1 MIYLEMIFKK
11 IIFSFLLISLL
22 IPANI
27 IGQIVIN
34 EISAHKG
41 YLDEYGE
48 NTDWIEIT
56 NSLNTS
62 FNLDNFYLSDEQGD
76 LDKWQFPNYVISPN
90 EKLIICASGKSSSN
104 YPNHW
109 ESLVKAEEDWKYSLG
124 SSSIS
129 DDWNTNNFN
138 DQSWLVGQGGFGYG
152 DNDDNT
158 IIASNTIS
166 VYLRKTF
173 DIQDINDISHLT
185 LHADYD
191 DGFVAYLN
199 GTEIMRSNNFN
210 TFFPSFNTI
219 TNNNHE
225 AVLYSGG
232 IPEYKLFSFE
242 DVSDLLVQGN
252 NLLAIQVHNSSYTSS
267 DLSSNFYLSAG
278 IISTNLNYQSLPSW
292 LIPPTIHMHSNF
304 KLSNGETVII
314 SNTSGNISD
323 SISVPNDLFNGLSYG
338 RLPDISNNWCYFNSP
353 TPSLSNNNSTCYAG
367 ILEKPVINPPSGWYT
382 NLVNVSV
389 NNSVNT
395 IRYTTNGDIPDEN
408 DPIYNSSL
416 SFNSSTVFSARSFAN
431 SNYIPSEVS
440 DRTFIINELN
450 HNLPVFSIITDYDN
464 LWDWNTGIY
473 VMGPNADVNN
483 YPHFGSNFWQPWSK
497 FSRIEF
503 FNKDRVKQ
511 FESQVDLEIHGGWS
525 RAEPQK
531 SFRIDSKSIYKG
543 SIDYPLIP
551 GKSNIT
557 EFNNFNLRNGG
568 QHGWNDRV
576 QDGMISRVVK
586 TTNIDRMGYEPAI
599 VYLNGEYWGLYGI
612 REKIDEHYV
621 ESNHGISSDKVD
633 LLNRDSALVG
643 TSDHFLKSY
652 DLLMGTPVNDSSF
665 LPLFESRF
673 DKDNYIDYFITQTY
687 IQNMD
692 WMGIA
697 WGLNNVKIWRPDTTG
712 GKWRY
717 VLYDTDASFGYF
729 GQNIYDN
736 YLNYARFP
744 SVSSQH
750 SQIFNRILLNNEF
763 KCQFANRYDDLINTI
778 FQPINFN
785 QVSNGLKNQ
794 ISSAIPDHI
803 NLWANQGGGLNS
815 FSQWNNA
822 LTNISNYNTA
832 RINTAR
838 LHLNQSLNLQ
848 GQKNIQLDV
857 SPPSSGKINI
867 STVTP
872 ENYPW
877 NGVYH
882 GGCPIN
888 IKAIP
893 DSGFTFSHWE
903 NNPIINNMGST
914 AHEQPEI
921 IGANLNS
928 NYTFKAFF
936 TTCDNAIDVSIEN
949 VGENLISNISGAT
962 GEVEYQ
968 WYANGQ
974 PISNDSIIYNPSNGV
989 YKLYINIGSCQVLS
1003 DLFTY
1008 QQEDYQLEV
1017 YPNPATN
1024 QFELVFLLST
1034 RQDIEITMINSLGQV
1049 VYFNE
1054 RKDFLGQFKETIDVS
1069 NLSKNVYFIQLK
1081 TIDKIYTEKIVVT
1094 N

>member
-1 MIYLEMIFKK
+1 MILKKFLFRTCIF
-11 IIFSFLLISLL
+11 SLL
-22 IPANI
+22 ILPNNI
-27 IGQIVIN
+27 ISQIVIN

-56 NSLNTS
+56 NTLNTS
-62 FNLDNFYLSDEQGD
+62 FNLDNFYISDQVGD
-76 LDKWQFPNYVISPN
+76 LDKWQFPNYIISPN
-90 EKLIICASGKSSSN
+90 EKMVICASGKSYSN

-109 ESLVKAEEDWKYSLG
+109 ESIVKAEEDWKYSPG
-124 SSSIS
+124 SFSIS
-129 DDWNTNNFN
+129 QDWNTINFN
-138 DQSWLVGQGGFGYG
+138 DQSWLLGQGGFGYG

-158 IIASNTIS
+158 IISSNTIS
-166 VYLRKTF
+166 IYLRKTF
-173 DIQDINDISHLT
+173 DIQDINDISHLL

-210 TFFPSFNTI
+210 TFSPSFNTT
-219 TNNNHE
+219 TNNDHE

-232 IPEYKLFSFE
+232 IPEYKLLSFD
-242 DVSDLLVQGN
+242 DVSDLLVQGD

-267 DLSSNFYLSAG
+267 DLSSNFFLSAG
-278 IISTNLNYQSLPSW
+278 IISTNTNYQSLPSW
-292 LIPPTIHMHSNF
+292 LVPPTVHMHSNF
-304 KLSNGETVII
+304 KLSNGEPIII
-314 SNTSGNISD
+314 SNISGNISD
-323 SISVPNDLFNGLSYG
+323 SIYVPTNLFNGLSYG
-338 RLPDISNNWCYFNSP
+338 RLPDISNNWCYFNYP
-353 TPSLSNNNSTCYAG
+353 TPSLSNNNSNCYAG

-382 NLVNVSV
+382 NMVNVSV
-389 NNSVNT
+389 DNSVNT
-395 IRYTTNGDIPDEN
+395 IRYTTNGDMPDEN
-408 DPIYNSSL
+408 DSIYNSSL
-416 SFNSSTVFSARSFAN
+416 SFNSSTVFSARSFSN

-440 DRTFIINELN
+440 DRTFVINELN
-450 HNLPVFSIITDYDN
+450 HNLPVFSIITDYNN

-483 YPHFGSNFWQPWSK
+483 YPYFGSNFWEPWSK

-503 FNKDRVKQ
+503 FDKNRVKQ

-543 SIDYPLIP
+543 SIEYPIISK
-551 GKSNIT
+551 KSNIT
-557 EFNNFNLRNGG
+557 KFNNFNLRNGG

-576 QDGMISRVVK
+576 QDGIISRVVK
-586 TTNIDRMGYEPAI
+586 STNIDRMGYEPSI

-612 REKIDEHYV
+612 REKIDEHYL
-621 ESNHGISSDKVD
+621 ESNHGISSEKVD

-643 TSDHFLKSY
+643 TSNHFMKSY
-652 DLLMGTPVNDSSF
+652 DLLMANPVNDSLF

-744 SVSSQH
+744 SVSSEH
-750 SQIFNRILLNNEF
+750 SQIFNRILSNNDF

-778 FQPINFN
+778 FQPSNFN
-785 QVSNGLKNQ
+785 QVSNELKNQ

-803 NLWANQGGGLNS
+803 NLWAGQGGGLNS

-822 LTNISNYNTA
+822 LFNISSYNTA

-838 LHLNQSLNLQ
+838 IHLNQSLNLQ

-857 SPPSSGKINI
+857 SPSSSGKINI
-867 STVTP
+867 STVKP
-872 ENYPW
+872 DNYPW

-882 GGCPIN
+882 GGCPVN
-888 IKAIP
+888 ITAIP

-903 NNPIINNMGST
+903 SNPIT
-914 AHEQPEI
+914 APGLKQPEI
-921 IGANLNS
+921 LGANLNS
-928 NYTFKAFF
+928 NYTFKAYFN
-936 TTCDNAIDVSIEN
+936 TCDNALDVSIEN
-949 VGENLISNISGAT
+949 LEENLISNINGASGK
-962 GEVEYQ
+962 VEYQ

-989 YKLYINIGSCQVLS
+989 YKLYINIGSCQILS

-1008 QQEDYQLEV
+1008 QQEDYQLEI

-1024 QFELVFLLST
+1024 QFELVFLLSS

-1054 RKDFLGQFKETIDVS
+1054 RKDFLGQFKETIDVG

-1081 TIDKIYTEKIVVT
+1081 TVEKIYTEKIVVT

>member
-1 MIYLEMIFKK
+1 MIYLSMILKK
-11 IIFSFLLISLL
+11 FFLKAILFSLL
-22 IPANI
+22 IIPTKI

-34 EISAHKG
+34 EVSAHKG

-48 NTDWIEIT
+48 STDWIEIT
-56 NSLNTS
+56 NTLNTS
-62 FNLDNFYLSDEQGD
+62 FNLDNFYISDELGN

-90 EKLIICASGKSSSN
+90 EKLIICASGKSSLN

-109 ESLVKAEEDWKYSLG
+109 ESLVKAEEDWKYSQG

-166 VYLRKTF
+166 IYLRKTF
-173 DIQDINDISHLT
+173 DIQDINDISHLL

-232 IPEYKLFSFE
+232 IPEYKIFSFE
-242 DVSDLLVQGN
+242 DISDLLVQGN

-267 DLSSNFYLSAG
+267 DLSSNFFLSAG
-278 IISTNLNYQSLPSW
+278 IISTNTNYQSLPSW

-314 SNTSGNISD
+314 SNASGNISD

-353 TPSLSNNNSTCYAG
+353 TPSLSNNNSNCYAG

-389 NNSVNT
+389 DNSVNT
-395 IRYTTNGDIPDEN
+395 VRYTTNGDIPDEN

-431 SNYIPSEVS
+431 SNYIPSEVV

-450 HNLPVFSIITDYDN
+450 HHLSVFSIITDFDN

-503 FNKDRVKQ
+503 FNKDRIKQ
-511 FESQVDLEIHGGWS
+511 FETQVDLEIHGGWS

-557 EFNNFNLRNGG
+557 EYNNFNLRNGG
-568 QHGWNDRV
+568 QHGWNDRI
-576 QDGMISRVVK
+576 QDGIISRVVQ

-599 VYLNGEYWGLYGI
+599 VYLNGEYWGLYGV

-643 TSDHFLKSY
+643 TSNHFMKSY

-736 YLNYARFP
+736 YINYARFP

-778 FQPINFN
+778 FQPSNFN

-803 NLWANQGGGLNS
+803 NLWSSQGGGLNS

-822 LTNISNYNTA
+822 LSNISNYNTA

-838 LHLNQSLNLQ
+838 IHLNQSLNLQ

-857 SPPSSGKINI
+857 SPSNSGKINI

-882 GGCPIN
+882 GGCPVN
-888 IKAIP
+888 ITAIP

-903 NNPIINNMGST
+903 NNPIT
-914 AHEQPEI
+914 ASDLEQPEI
-921 IGANLNS
+921 IGANLNA

-949 VGENLISNISGAT
+949 EGENLISNISGAT

-1003 DLFTY
+1003 DLFIY

-1017 YPNPATN
+1017 FPNPATN

-1034 RQDIEITMINSLGQV
+1034 RQDIQITMINSLGQV

-1054 RKDFLGQFKETIDVS
+1054 RKDFLGQFKESIDVS

>member
-1 MIYLEMIFKK
+1 MKRLIFK
-11 IIFSFLLISLL
+11 ICVLHVILIGPLLSFSQLK
-22 IPANI
+22 
-27 IGQIVIN
+27 IN
-34 EISAHKG
+34 EVSAHKG
-41 YLDEYGE
+41 YFNEYDE

-56 NSLNTS
+56 NSINTS
-62 FNLDNFYLSDEQGD
+62 FNLNNFYLSDEVGN
-76 LDKWQFPNYVISPN
+76 LDKWQFPNYIISPN
-90 EKLIICASGKSSSN
+90 EKLVVCASGNSSSI

-109 ESLVKAEEDWKYSLG
+109 ETIVKAEEYWKYSVG
-124 SSSIS
+124 NSTIS
-129 DDWNTNNFN
+129 QDWNTNNFN
-138 DQSWLVGQGGFGYG
+138 DQSWLLGQGGFGYG

-158 IIASNTIS
+158 IISSNNIS
-166 VYLRKTF
+166 VFLRKTF
-173 DIQDINDISHLT
+173 NIQDLNDISHLL

-191 DGFVAYLN
+191 DGFIAYLN

-232 IPEYKLFSFE
+232 IPEYKLLSFD
-242 DVSDLLVQGN
+242 DVSNLLVQGN

-267 DLSSNFYLSAG
+267 DLSSNFFLSAG
-278 IISTNLNYQSLPSW
+278 IISTNTNYQSTPNW
-292 LIPPTIHMHSNF
+292 LIPPTINMHTNF
-304 KLSNGETVII
+304 KLSNGEAVVI
-314 SNTSGNISD
+314 SNITGSITD

-338 RLPDISNNWCYFNSP
+338 RLPDLSNNWCYFNIPSP
-353 TPSLSNNNSTCYAG
+353 NLSNNNSICYAG
-367 ILEKPVINPPSGWYT
+367 ILEKPSINPPSGWYT
-382 NLVNVSV
+382 NLVNLSAD
-389 NNSVNT
+389 NSVNT
-395 IRYTTNGDIPDEN
+395 VRYTTNGDLPDEN
-408 DPIYNSSL
+408 DPIYSSSI

-440 DRTFIINELN
+440 DRTYIINELN
-450 HNLPVFSIITDYDN
+450 HSLPVFSIITDDDN

-497 FSRIEF
+497 LSRIEF
-503 FNKDRVKQ
+503 FDKDRVKQ

-551 GKSNIT
+551 GKSNISK
-557 EFNNFNLRNGG
+557 FNNFNLRNGG
-568 QHGWNDRV
+568 QHGWNDRI
-576 QDGMISRVVK
+576 QDGIISRVVK

-643 TSDHFLKSY
+643 TSNHFMKSY
-652 DLLMGTPVNDSSF
+652 DLLMGMSVNDSLF

-673 DKDNYIDYFITQTY
+673 DKENYVDYFITQTY

-736 YLNYARFP
+736 YLNFARSP
-744 SVSSQH
+744 SVSSEH

-778 FQPINFN
+778 FQPNNFN
-785 QVSNGLKNQ
+785 QVSNELKNK

-803 NLWANQGGGLNS
+803 NLWANQGSGLNS

-822 LTNISNYNTA
+822 LAGISNYNTA

-838 LHLNQSLNLQ
+838 IHLNQSLNLQ
-848 GQKNIQLDV
+848 GEKNIQLDI
-857 SPPSSGKINI
+857 SPTNSGKINI
-867 STVTP
+867 STITP

-882 GGCPIN
+882 GGCPVN
-888 IKAIP
+888 ITAIP
-893 DSGFTFSHWE
+893 DSGFTFSNWD
-903 NNPIINNMGST
+903 NNLIT
-914 AHEQPEI
+914 ANGLEQAEI
-921 IGANLNS
+921 SGANLNS
-928 NYTFKAFF
+928 NYTFKAYF
-936 TTCDNAIDVSIEN
+936 TTCEDAIDVSIEN
-949 VGENLISNISGAT
+949 KGDNLISNIT
-962 GEVEYQ
+962 GESGEVQYQ

-974 PISNDSIIYNPSNGV
+974 PISNDSIIYNPFNGV
-989 YKLYINIGSCQVLS
+989 YKLYIEIGSCQILS
-1003 DLFTY
+1003 NLFTY
-1008 QQEDYQLEV
+1008 QKKDYQLEV
-1017 YPNPATN
+1017 YPNPANN
-1024 QFELVFLLST
+1024 QFELVFLLSS
-1034 RQDIEITMINSLGQV
+1034 RQDIEITMINSLGQL

-1081 TIDKIYTEKIVVT
+1081 TVDKIYTEKIVIT

>member
-11 IIFSFLLISLL
+11 IFFNFLLISLL

-109 ESLVKAEEDWKYSLG
+109 ESLVKAEEDWRYSLG

-242 DVSDLLVQGN
+242 DISDLLVQGN

-338 RLPDISNNWCYFNSP
+338 RMPDISNNWCYFNSP
-353 TPSLSNNNSTCYAG
+353 TPSLTNNNSTCYAG

-382 NLVNVSV
+382 NLVNVSI

-431 SNYIPSEVS
+431 SNYLPSEVS

-557 EFNNFNLRNGG
+557 EYNNFNLRNGG

-576 QDGMISRVVK
+576 QDGIISRVVQ

-652 DLLMGTPVNDSSF
+652 DLLMGTTVNDSSF

-744 SVSSQH
+744 AVSSQH

-778 FQPINFN
+778 FQPSYFN

-877 NGVYH
+877 SGVYH
-882 GGCPIN
+882 GGCPVN
-888 IKAIP
+888 IIAIP

-903 NNPIINNMGST
+903 NNAIT
-914 AHEQPEI
+914 ATNLEQAEI
-921 IGANLNS
+921 IGANLNA
-928 NYTFKAFF
+928 NYNFKAFF

-1003 DLFTY
+1003 DLFIY
-1008 QQEDYQLEV
+1008 QQEDYQLEL

-1069 NLSKNVYFIQLK
+1069 NLSKNVYFVHLK
-1081 TIDKIYTEKIVVT
+1081 TIDKTYTEKIVVT

>member
-1 MIYLEMIFKK
+1 
-11 IIFSFLLISLL
+11 
-22 IPANI
+22 
-27 IGQIVIN
+27 
-34 EISAHKG
+34 
-41 YLDEYGE
+41 
-48 NTDWIEIT
+48 
-56 NSLNTS
+56 
-62 FNLDNFYLSDEQGD
+62 
-76 LDKWQFPNYVISPN
+76 
-90 EKLIICASGKSSSN
+90 
-104 YPNHW
+104 
-109 ESLVKAEEDWKYSLG
+109 
-124 SSSIS
+124 
-129 DDWNTNNFN
+129 
-138 DQSWLVGQGGFGYG
+138 
-152 DNDDNT
+152 
-158 IIASNTIS
+158 
-166 VYLRKTF
+166 
-173 DIQDINDISHLT
+173 
-185 LHADYD
+185 
-191 DGFVAYLN
+191 
-199 GTEIMRSNNFN
+199 
-210 TFFPSFNTI
+210 
-219 TNNNHE
+219 
-225 AVLYSGG
+225 LYSGG

-744 SVSSQH
+744 AVSSQH

-838 LHLNQSLNLQ
+838 IHLNQSLNLQ

-877 NGVYH
+877 SGVYH
-882 GGCPIN
+882 GGCPVN
-888 IKAIP
+888 IIAIP

-903 NNPIINNMGST
+903 NNAIT
-914 AHEQPEI
+914 ATNLEQAEI
-921 IGANLNS
+921 IGANLNA
-928 NYTFKAFF
+928 NYNFKAFF

>member
-1 MIYLEMIFKK
+1 MIYLGMILKK
-11 IIFSFLLISLL
+11 FFLKAILFSLL
-22 IPANI
+22 IIPTKI

-34 EISAHKG
+34 EVSAHKG

-56 NSLNTS
+56 NTLNTS
-62 FNLDNFYLSDEQGD
+62 FNLDNFYISDDLGN

-90 EKLIICASGKSSSN
+90 EKLIICASGKSSLN

-109 ESLVKAEEDWKYSLG
+109 ESLVKAEGDWKYSEG

-166 VYLRKTF
+166 IYLRKTF
-173 DIQDINDISHLT
+173 DIQDINDISHLL

-232 IPEYKLFSFE
+232 IPEYKIFSFE
-242 DVSDLLVQGN
+242 DISDLLVQGN

-267 DLSSNFYLSAG
+267 DLSSNFFLSAG
-278 IISTNLNYQSLPSW
+278 IISTNTNYQSLPSW

-314 SNTSGNISD
+314 SNASGNISD

-353 TPSLSNNNSTCYAG
+353 TPSLSNNNSNCYAG

-389 NNSVNT
+389 DNSVNT
-395 IRYTTNGDIPDEN
+395 VRYTTNGDIPDEN

-431 SNYIPSEVS
+431 SNYIPSEVV

-450 HNLPVFSIITDYDN
+450 HHLSVFSIITDFDN

-503 FNKDRVKQ
+503 FNKDRIKQ
-511 FESQVDLEIHGGWS
+511 FETQVDLEIHGGWS

-557 EFNNFNLRNGG
+557 EYNNFNLRNGG
-568 QHGWNDRV
+568 QHGWNDRI
-576 QDGMISRVVK
+576 QDGIISRVVQ

-599 VYLNGEYWGLYGI
+599 VYLNGEYWGLYGV

-643 TSDHFLKSY
+643 TSNHFMKSY

-736 YLNYARFP
+736 YINYARFP

-778 FQPINFN
+778 FQPSNFN

-803 NLWANQGGGLNS
+803 NLWSSQGGGLNS

-822 LTNISNYNTA
+822 LSNISNYNTA

-838 LHLNQSLNLQ
+838 IHLNQSLNLQ

-857 SPPSSGKINI
+857 SPSNSGKINI

-882 GGCPIN
+882 GGCPVN
-888 IKAIP
+888 ITAIP

-903 NNPIINNMGST
+903 NNPITPSDL
-914 AHEQPEI
+914 EQPEI
-921 IGANLNS
+921 IGANLNA

-949 VGENLISNISGAT
+949 EGENLISNISGAT

-1003 DLFTY
+1003 DLFIY

-1017 YPNPATN
+1017 FPNPATN

-1054 RKDFLGQFKETIDVS
+1054 RKDFLGQFKESIDVS

>member
-1 MIYLEMIFKK
+1 MILKK
-11 IIFSFLLISLL
+11 FFLKAILFSLL
-22 IPANI
+22 IIPTKI

-34 EISAHKG
+34 EVSAHMG

-56 NSLNTS
+56 NTLNTS
-62 FNLDNFYLSDEQGD
+62 FNLDNFYISDELGN

-90 EKLIICASGKSSSN
+90 EKLIICASGKSSLN

-109 ESLVKAEEDWKYSLG
+109 ESLVKAEEDWKYSQG

-166 VYLRKTF
+166 IYLRKTF
-173 DIQDINDISHLT
+173 DIQDINDISHLL

-232 IPEYKLFSFE
+232 IPEYKIFSFE
-242 DVSDLLVQGN
+242 DISDLLVQGN

-267 DLSSNFYLSAG
+267 DLSSNFFLSAG
-278 IISTNLNYQSLPSW
+278 IISTNTNYQSLPSW

-314 SNTSGNISD
+314 SNASGNISD

-338 RLPDISNNWCYFNSP
+338 RFPDISNNWCYFNSP
-353 TPSLSNNNSTCYAG
+353 TPSLSNNNSNCYAG

-389 NNSVNT
+389 DNSVNT
-395 IRYTTNGDIPDEN
+395 VRYTTNGDIPDEN

-431 SNYIPSEVS
+431 SNYIPSEVV

-450 HNLPVFSIITDYDN
+450 HHLSVFSIITDFDN

-503 FNKDRVKQ
+503 FNKDRIKQ
-511 FESQVDLEIHGGWS
+511 FETQVDLEIHGGWS

-557 EFNNFNLRNGG
+557 EYNNFNLRNGG
-568 QHGWNDRV
+568 QHGWNDRI
-576 QDGMISRVVK
+576 QDGIISRVVQ

-599 VYLNGEYWGLYGI
+599 VYLNGEYWGLYGV

-643 TSDHFLKSY
+643 TSNHFMKSY

-736 YLNYARFP
+736 YINYARFP

-778 FQPINFN
+778 FQPSNFN

-803 NLWANQGGGLNS
+803 NLWSSQGGGLNS

-822 LTNISNYNTA
+822 LSNISNYNTA

-838 LHLNQSLNLQ
+838 IHLNQSLNLQ

-857 SPPSSGKINI
+857 SPSNSGKINI

-882 GGCPIN
+882 GGCPVN
-888 IKAIP
+888 ITAIP

-903 NNPIINNMGST
+903 NNPIT
-914 AHEQPEI
+914 ASDLEQPEI
-921 IGANLNS
+921 IGANLNA

-949 VGENLISNISGAT
+949 EGENLISNISGAT

-1003 DLFTY
+1003 DLFIY

-1017 YPNPATN
+1017 FPNPATN

-1034 RQDIEITMINSLGQV
+1034 RQYIEITMINSLGQV

-1054 RKDFLGQFKETIDVS
+1054 RKDFLGQFKESIDVS

>member
-1 MIYLEMIFKK
+1 MIYLSMILKK
-11 IIFSFLLISLL
+11 FFLKAFLFSLL
-22 IPANI
+22 IIPINI
-27 IGQIVIN
+27 IGQIVVN

-56 NSLNTS
+56 NTLNTS

-109 ESLVKAEEDWKYSLG
+109 ESLVKAEEDWRYSLG

-173 DIQDINDISHLT
+173 NIQDINDISHLI

-210 TFFPSFNTI
+210 TFSPSFNTI

-225 AVLYSGG
+225 AVLYAGG
-232 IPEYKLFSFE
+232 IPEYKILSFE

-267 DLSSNFYLSAG
+267 DLSSNFFLSAG
-278 IISTNLNYQSLPSW
+278 IISTNTNYQSLPGW

-304 KLSNGETVII
+304 KLSNGETLII

-338 RLPDISNNWCYFNSP
+338 RLPDISNNWCYFNFP
-353 TPSLSNNNSTCYAG
+353 TPSLSNNNSNCYAG

-389 NNSVNT
+389 DNSVNT

-431 SNYIPSEVS
+431 SNYIPSEVA

-450 HNLPVFSIITDYDN
+450 HNLSVFSIITDYDN

-483 YPHFGSNFWQPWSK
+483 YPHFGSNFWEPWSK

-643 TSDHFLKSY
+643 TSNHFMKSY

-673 DKDNYIDYFITQTY
+673 DKDNYVDYFITQTY

-763 KCQFANRYDDLINTI
+763 KCQFANRYNDLINTI
-778 FQPINFN
+778 FQPSNFN
-785 QVSNGLKNQ
+785 QVSNELKNQ

-815 FSQWNNA
+815 FFQWNNA
-822 LTNISNYNTA
+822 LANISSYNTA

-838 LHLNQSLNLQ
+838 IHLNQSLNLQ

-857 SPPSSGKINI
+857 SPSNSGKINI
-867 STVTP
+867 STITP

-888 IKAIP
+888 ITAIP

-903 NNPIINNMGST
+903 NNPIT
-914 AHEQPEI
+914 ATDLEQPEI

-949 VGENLISNISGAT
+949 VGENLISNISGVV

-989 YKLYINIGSCQVLS
+989 YKLYINIGSCQALS

-1008 QQEDYQLEV
+1008 QQEDYELEI

-1069 NLSKNVYFIQLK
+1069 NLSKNVYFVQLK

>member
-1 MIYLEMIFKK
+1 MIYLSMILKK
-11 IIFSFLLISLL
+11 FFLKAILFSLL
-22 IPANI
+22 IIPTKI

-34 EISAHKG
+34 EVSAHKG

-56 NSLNTS
+56 NTLNTS
-62 FNLDNFYLSDEQGD
+62 FNLDNFYISDELGN

-90 EKLIICASGKSSSN
+90 EKLIICASGKSSLN

-109 ESLVKAEEDWKYSLG
+109 ESLVKAEEDWKYSQG

-166 VYLRKTF
+166 IYLRKTF
-173 DIQDINDISHLT
+173 DIQDINDISHLL

-232 IPEYKLFSFE
+232 IPEYKIFSFE
-242 DVSDLLVQGN
+242 DISDLLVQGN

-267 DLSSNFYLSAG
+267 DLSSNFFLSAG
-278 IISTNLNYQSLPSW
+278 IISTNTNYQSLPSW

-314 SNTSGNISD
+314 SNASGNISD

-353 TPSLSNNNSTCYAG
+353 TPSLSNNNSNCYAG

-389 NNSVNT
+389 DNSVNT
-395 IRYTTNGDIPDEN
+395 VRYTTNGDIPDEN

-431 SNYIPSEVS
+431 SNYIPSEVV

-450 HNLPVFSIITDYDN
+450 HHLSVFSIITDFDN

-503 FNKDRVKQ
+503 FNKDRIKQ
-511 FESQVDLEIHGGWS
+511 FETQVDLEIHGGWS

-557 EFNNFNLRNGG
+557 EYNNFNLRNGG
-568 QHGWNDRV
+568 QHGWNDRI
-576 QDGMISRVVK
+576 QDGIISRVVQ

-599 VYLNGEYWGLYGI
+599 VYLNGEYWGLYGV

-643 TSDHFLKSY
+643 TSNHFMKSY

-736 YLNYARFP
+736 YINYARFP

-778 FQPINFN
+778 FQPSNFN

-803 NLWANQGGGLNS
+803 NLWSSQGGGLNS

-822 LTNISNYNTA
+822 LSNISNYNTA

-838 LHLNQSLNLQ
+838 IHLNQSLNLQ

-857 SPPSSGKINI
+857 SPSNSGKINI

-882 GGCPIN
+882 GGCPVN
-888 IKAIP
+888 ITAIP

-903 NNPIINNMGST
+903 NNPIT
-914 AHEQPEI
+914 ASDLEQPEI
-921 IGANLNS
+921 IGANLNA

-949 VGENLISNISGAT
+949 EGENLISNISGAT

-974 PISNDSIIYNPSNGV
+974 PISNNSIIYNPSNGV

-1003 DLFTY
+1003 DLFIY

-1017 YPNPATN
+1017 FPNPATN

-1034 RQDIEITMINSLGQV
+1034 RQDIQITMINSLGQV

-1054 RKDFLGQFKETIDVS
+1054 RKDFLGQFKESIDVS

>member
-1 MIYLEMIFKK
+1 MA
-11 IIFSFLLISLL
+11 ISKLC
-22 IPANI
+22 
-27 IGQIVIN
+27 
-34 EISAHKG
+34 
-41 YLDEYGE
+41 D
-48 NTDWIEIT
+48 
-56 NSLNTS
+56 
-62 FNLDNFYLSDEQGD
+62 F
-76 LDKWQFPNYVISPN
+76 PN

-109 ESLVKAEEDWKYSLG
+109 ESLVKAEEDWRYSLG

-138 DQSWLVGQGGFGYG
+138 DQSWLLGQGGFGYG

-158 IIASNTIS
+158 IISSNTIS

-225 AVLYSGG
+225 AVLYNGG

-278 IISTNLNYQSLPSW
+278 IISTNTNYQSLPSW

-304 KLSNGETVII
+304 KLSNGETIII

-338 RLPDISNNWCYFNSP
+338 RMPDISNNWCYFNSP
-353 TPSLSNNNSTCYAG
+353 TPSLTNNNSTCYAG
-367 ILEKPVINPPSGWYT
+367 ILEKPIINPPSGWYT
-382 NLVNVSV
+382 NLVNVSI

-543 SIDYPLIP
+543 SIKYPLISK
-551 GKSNIT
+551 KSNIT
-557 EFNNFNLRNGG
+557 EYNNFNLRNGG

-576 QDGMISRVVK
+576 QDGIISRVV
-586 TTNIDRMGYEPAI
+586 
-599 VYLNGEYWGLYGI
+599 
-612 REKIDEHYV
+612 
-621 ESNHGISSDKVD
+621 
-633 LLNRDSALVG
+633 
-643 TSDHFLKSY
+643 
-652 DLLMGTPVNDSSF
+652 
-665 LPLFESRF
+665 
-673 DKDNYIDYFITQTY
+673 
-687 IQNMD
+687 QN
-692 WMGIA
+692 
-697 WGLNNVKIWRPDTTG
+697 N
-712 GKWRY
+712 
-717 VLYDTDASFGYF
+717 
-729 GQNIYDN
+729 
-736 YLNYARFP
+736 
-744 SVSSQH
+744 
-750 SQIFNRILLNNEF
+750 
-763 KCQFANRYDDLINTI
+763 
-778 FQPINFN
+778 
-785 QVSNGLKNQ
+785 
-794 ISSAIPDHI
+794 
-803 NLWANQGGGLNS
+803 
-815 FSQWNNA
+815 
-822 LTNISNYNTA
+822 
-832 RINTAR
+832 
-838 LHLNQSLNLQ
+838 
-848 GQKNIQLDV
+848 
-857 SPPSSGKINI
+857 
-867 STVTP
+867 
-872 ENYPW
+872 
-877 NGVYH
+877 
-882 GGCPIN
+882 
-888 IKAIP
+888 
-893 DSGFTFSHWE
+893 
-903 NNPIINNMGST
+903 
-914 AHEQPEI
+914 
-921 IGANLNS
+921 
-928 NYTFKAFF
+928 
-936 TTCDNAIDVSIEN
+936 
-949 VGENLISNISGAT
+949 
-962 GEVEYQ
+962 
-968 WYANGQ
+968 
-974 PISNDSIIYNPSNGV
+974 
-989 YKLYINIGSCQVLS
+989 
-1003 DLFTY
+1003 
-1008 QQEDYQLEV
+1008 
-1017 YPNPATN
+1017 
-1024 QFELVFLLST
+1024 
-1034 RQDIEITMINSLGQV
+1034 
-1049 VYFNE
+1049 
-1054 RKDFLGQFKETIDVS
+1054 
-1069 NLSKNVYFIQLK
+1069 
-1081 TIDKIYTEKIVVT
+1081 
-1094 N
+1094 

>member
-1 MIYLEMIFKK
+1 MIYLGMILKK
-11 IIFSFLLISLL
+11 FFLKAFLFSLL
-22 IPANI
+22 IIPTNI
-27 IGQIVIN
+27 IGQIVVN

-56 NSLNTS
+56 NTLNTS
-62 FNLDNFYLSDEQGD
+62 FNLDNFYLSDELD
-76 LDKWQFPNYVISPN
+76 NLDKWQFPNYVISPN
-90 EKLIICASGKSSSN
+90 EKLVICASGKPSSN

-109 ESLVKAEEDWKYSLG
+109 ESLVKAEEDWKYSIG
-124 SSSIS
+124 TSSIS
-129 DDWNTNNFN
+129 EDWNTNNFN
-138 DQSWLVGQGGFGYG
+138 DQSWLLGQGGFGYG

-158 IIASNTIS
+158 IIGSNTIS

-173 DIQDINDISHLT
+173 DIQDINDISHLV

-232 IPEYKLFSFE
+232 IPEYKLFSFD

-252 NLLAIQVHNSSYTSS
+252 NLLAVQVHNSGYTSS
-267 DLSSNFYLSAG
+267 DLSSNFFLSAG
-278 IISTNLNYQSLPSW
+278 IISTNTNYQSLPSW

-304 KLSNGETVII
+304 KLSNGEPIII

-323 SISVPNDLFNGLSYG
+323 SISVPNDLFNGLSFG

-353 TPSLSNNNSTCYAG
+353 TPSLSNNNSNCYAG
-367 ILEKPVINPPSGWYT
+367 VLEKPVINPPSGWYT

-389 NNSVNT
+389 DNSVNT

-431 SNYIPSEVS
+431 SNYIPSEVA
-440 DRTFIINELN
+440 DRTIIINELN
-450 HNLPVFSIITDYDN
+450 HNLSVFSIITDYDN

-551 GKSNIT
+551 GKTNIT
-557 EFNNFNLRNGG
+557 EYNNFNLRNGG

-576 QDGMISRVVK
+576 QDGIISRVVK

-633 LLNRDSALVG
+633 LLNRDSALAG
-643 TSDHFLKSY
+643 TSNHFMKSY

-673 DKDNYIDYFITQTY
+673 DKNNYVDYFITQTY

-697 WGLNNVKIWRPDTTG
+697 WGLNNVKIWRPDTNG

-778 FQPINFN
+778 FQPSNFN
-785 QVSNGLKNQ
+785 QVSNELKNQ

-803 NLWANQGGGLNS
+803 NLWANQGSGLNS

-822 LTNISNYNTA
+822 LANISSYNTA

-857 SPPSSGKINI
+857 SPSNSGKINI

-888 IKAIP
+888 ITAIP

-903 NNPIINNMGST
+903 NNPIINNMGV
-914 AHEQPEI
+914 HEQPEI

-936 TTCDNAIDVSIEN
+936 TACDIAIDVSIEN
-949 VGENLISNISGAT
+949 VGENLISNVSGAI

-989 YKLYINIGSCQVLS
+989 YKLYVNIGSCQVLS

-1008 QQEDYQLEV
+1008 QQEDYELEI

>member
-1 MIYLEMIFKK
+1 MILKK
-11 IIFSFLLISLL
+11 FFLKAFLFSLL
-22 IPANI
+22 IIPTNI
-27 IGQIVIN
+27 IGQIVVN

-56 NSLNTS
+56 NTLNTS
-62 FNLDNFYLSDEQGD
+62 FNLDNFYLSDELDD
-76 LDKWQFPNYVISPN
+76 LDKWQFPNYIISPN
-90 EKLIICASGKSSSN
+90 EKLVICTSGKSYSK
-104 YPNHW
+104 YPSHW
-109 ESLVKAEEDWKYSLG
+109 ETLVKAEEDWKYSPG
-124 SSSIS
+124 SFSIS
-129 DDWNTNNFN
+129 QDWNTNNFN
-138 DQSWLVGQGGFGYG
+138 DQSWLLGQGGFGYG

-158 IIASNTIS
+158 IISSNTIS
-166 VYLRKTF
+166 IFLRKTF
-173 DIQDINDISHLT
+173 DIQDINDISHLL

-210 TFFPSFNTI
+210 TFFPSFNTT
-219 TNNNHE
+219 TNNDHE

-232 IPEYKLFSFE
+232 IPEYKLLSFD
-242 DVSDLLVQGN
+242 DVSDLLVQGD

-267 DLSSNFYLSAG
+267 DLSSNFFLSAG
-278 IISTNLNYQSLPSW
+278 IISSNTNYQSLPSW
-292 LIPPTIHMHSNF
+292 LVPPTVHMHSNF
-304 KLSNGETVII
+304 KLSNGEPVII
-314 SNTSGNISD
+314 SSMSGNISD
-323 SISVPNDLFNGLSYG
+323 SISIPNDLFNGLSYG
-338 RLPDISNNWCYFNSP
+338 RLPDISNNWCYFNAP
-353 TPSLSNNNSTCYAG
+353 TPSLSNNNSSCYAG
-367 ILEKPVINPPSGWYT
+367 ILEKPLINPPSGWYT

-389 NNSVNT
+389 DSSVNT

-416 SFNSSTVFSARSFAN
+416 SFNSSTVFSARSFSS
-431 SNYIPSEVS
+431 SNYITSEVS

-483 YPHFGSNFWQPWSK
+483 YPHFGSNFWEPWSK

-503 FNKDRVKQ
+503 FDKDRVKQ

-543 SIDYPLIP
+543 SIEYPLISKKP
-551 GKSNIT
+551 SIT
-557 EFNNFNLRNGG
+557 EYNNFNLRNGG
-568 QHGWNDRV
+568 QHGWNDRI
-576 QDGMISRVVK
+576 QDGIISRVVK

-633 LLNRDSALVG
+633 LLNRDSALAG
-643 TSDHFLKSY
+643 TSNHFMKSY
-652 DLLMGTPVNDSSF
+652 DLLMGTPINDSSF

-673 DKDNYIDYFITQTY
+673 DKHNYIDYFITQTY

-697 WGLNNVKIWRPDTTG
+697 WDLNNVKIWRPDTTG

-717 VLYDTDASFGYF
+717 LLYDTDASFGYF

-744 SVSSQH
+744 SFSSQH

-763 KCQFANRYDDLINTI
+763 KCQFTNRYDDLINTI
-778 FQPINFN
+778 FQPSNFN
-785 QVSNGLKNQ
+785 QVSNELKNQ

-815 FSQWNNA
+815 FSQWNNTIA
-822 LTNISNYNTA
+822 NISNYNTA

-838 LHLNQSLNLQ
+838 IHLNQSLNLQ

-857 SPPSSGKINI
+857 SPSNSGKINI

-882 GGCPIN
+882 GGCPID
-888 IKAIP
+888 ITAIP
-893 DSGFTFSHWE
+893 DSGFRFSHWE

-914 AHEQPEI
+914 VHEQPEI
-921 IGANLNS
+921 IGVNLNS

-936 TTCDNAIDVSIEN
+936 TTCDNAVDVSIEN
-949 VGENLISNISGAT
+949 VGENLISNVSGAI

-968 WYANGQ
+968 WYSNGQ

-989 YKLYINIGSCQVLS
+989 YKLYLNVGSCKLLS
-1003 DLFTY
+1003 DLFAY
-1008 QQEDYQLEV
+1008 QKEDYELEI

-1024 QFELVFLLST
+1024 QFELVFLLSV

-1081 TIDKIYTEKIVVT
+1081 TFDKIYTEKIVVT